1 MFSVVKVEQNLK
13 AGDVV
18 SFDQEKNTFNL
29 SNSLATPL
37 GVLSED
43 PQKAHIFNLETQQIE
58 EQDYYVAPVSFAGIA
73 FAKASRD
80 IPDEGGELMVE
91 NGMVYVD
98 NEANGA
104 GIICPLPYDQE
115 KRLAGS
121 LVMVHIR

>member
-18 SFDQEKNTFNL
+18 AFDPSTQTFNL
-29 SNSLATPL
+29 SSSLATPL

-43 PQKAHIFNLETQQIE
+43 AQEAQEFDVETQSYIGLG
-58 EQDYYVAPVSFAGIA
+58 YYVAPVSFAGIGL
-73 FAKASRD
+73 AKASRD
-80 IPDEGGELMVE
+80 IPVEGGELMVE

-98 NEANGA
+98 NDANGA
-104 GIICPLPYDQE
+104 GIICPLPHDQE
-115 KRLAGS
+115 PKLAGE

>member
-1 MFSVVKVEQNLK
+1 MFSVVKVEPTLK

-18 SFDQEKNTFNL
+18 AFDPATQTFNL
-29 SNSLATPL
+29 SSSLATPL

-43 PQKAHIFNLETQQIE
+43 AQEANIFDLETQT
-58 EQDYYVAPVSFAGIA
+58 YVGQGYHIAPVSFAGIA